1 MPRSVAVS
9 IENNFTKGLL
19 TEVTGANSP
28 ENSVTQT
35 IDVIYDRTGRAKSRS
50 GLDYETG
57 YSNHTVL
64 DTTGVYREYLWET
77 VTQNTPLTFVVTQT
91 GHYLNFYQSNFG
103 QPLSSGFK
111 TFTVDLLTFKTV
123 GFPDSVVSQNN
134 CSFSSGRGYLFVAH
148 PNCFPFYVS
157 YDIDTDGITPVA
169 IDIQIRDFEG
179 VEDNLETA
187 DRPTTETATHKYNT
201 FNQGWYA
208 TTQEH
213 GGATV
218 QVYSAW
224 HTSQS
229 NYPSNADFWWYYTTT
244 DTSGSSTGT
253 AQFDPDATVIPNTAL
268 LGNTP
273 APKGHY
279 IFSALETNRQG
290 VSGIA
295 GVPETSSNGYEP
307 SVISFYAGRTFYAGV
322 GAPGYSSTIYFSQVI
337 ERDPQF
343 GKCYQ
348 VNDPTS
354 KDYFDLLAT
363 DGGTVKIQDINNI
376 IDMKVIGQSLYI
388 FASNGVWTISGTI
401 DAPFKATDYT
411 VTKVSSFPAL
421 SKSTIVDI
429 GGLPIWWNYEGIYA
443 LQKDQG
449 GVSSS
454 VNNLTTTTIQ
464 RFYDT
469 IPAASKVTAKGQ
481 YNEQQN
487 IIYWLYNSLG
497 DTPYFDRVLVFD
509 TMTNAFYPLSLPT
522 GTTKIVGVI
531 SLIVEKARVFKFVVV
546 NGTNVT
552 FAEYS
557 YEAPIDFPTSDNIPL
572 SCNFVT
578 GYRIRG
584 NLMNKFETNYLTVV
598 TEPYVMMPSCFV
610 QGIWD
615 YATDELTGRFTNPQQ
630 IYRYNGYR
638 AYQRSKLKMRGN
650 GRALQFKFFNEVGKP
665 FTIVAWA
672 GFETASQVP

>member
-1 MPRSVAVS
+1 MPRSVGVS

-35 IDVIYDRTGRAKSRS
+35 IDVIYDRTGRAKTRP
-50 GLDYETG
+50 GLDYEAS
-57 YSNHTVL
+57 YSWNTVL
-64 DTTGVYREYLWET
+64 DTSGVYREYLWET
-77 VTQNTPLTFVVTQT
+77 VTENSPLTFVVTQT
-91 GHYLNFYQSNFG
+91 GRYLNFYQSSFD
-103 QPLSSGFK
+103 QPLSTGHKS
-111 TFTVDLLTFKTV
+111 FTYDLNSARNPAFTI
-123 GFPDSVVSQNN
+123 GVVAANS

-148 PNCFPFYVS
+148 PNCTPFYIS
-157 YDIDTDGITPVA
+157 YNSSTDSITAVGI
-169 IDIQIRDFEG
+169 QLLIRDFEG
-179 VEDNLETA
+179 VDDGLQTS
-187 DRPTTETATHKYNT
+187 DRPTVETAAHKYNT

-208 TTQEH
+208 TTQH
-213 GGATV
+213 AGGGTV
-218 QVYSAW
+218 QVYDSW
-224 HTSQS
+224 HSDEG
-229 NYPSNADFWWYYTTT
+229 NYPSNADFWWYYTTP
-244 DTSGSSTGT
+244 DTSGASTGT
-253 AQFDPDATVIPNTAL
+253 DQFNPPATAIANTAL

-279 IFSALETNRQG
+279 ILNALSTNRSSL
-290 VSGIA
+290 SGIS
-295 GVPETSSNGYEP
+295 GVTETSSNGYGP
-307 SVISFYAGRTFYAGV
+307 SVIAFYAGRTFYAGI
-322 GAPGYSSTIYFSQVI
+322 GASGYSSTVYFSQTI
-337 ERDPQF
+337 QKDPDF

-348 VNDPTS
+348 ANDPTS

-421 SKSTIVDI
+421 SRTTIVDI
-429 GGLPIWWNYEGIYA
+429 GGMPIWWNYEGIYA
-443 LQKDQG
+443 LQKDQS

-464 RFYDT
+464 RFYDA
-469 IPAASKVTAKGQ
+469 IPSVSKMTAKGQ

-487 IIYWLYNSLG
+487 IIYWLYSTTGN
-497 DTPYFDRVLVFD
+497 TTYFDRVLVFD
-509 TMTNAFYPLSLPT
+509 TLTNAFYPLSLPT
-522 GTTKIVGVI
+522 GSNKIVGVV
-531 SLIVEKARVFKFVVV
+531 SLIVEKSRTFKFAVLSGS
-546 NGTNVT
+546 NMT
-552 FAEYS
+552 FGEYINES
-557 YEAPIDFPTSDNIPL
+557 PVDFITSDNTPV
-572 SCNFVT
+572 SCSFIT

-584 NLMNKFETNYLTVV
+584 NLLNKFETNYLTVL
-598 TEPYVMMPSCFV
+598 TEPYVAQASCFV

-615 YATDELTGRFTNPQQ
+615 YANDELTGRFTNPQQ
-630 IYRYNGYR
+630 IYRYLGYR
-638 AYQRSKLKMRGN
+638 NYQRSKLKMRGN
-650 GRALQFKFFNEVGKP
+650 GRALQFKFFNEAGKP